1 MKKNSLLVL
10 SSIIF
15 ASSMFTAC
23 TSKIRITTS
32 EDMTEIKNVP
42 FSGKEYKSNNEF
54 IRIVES
60 GESRDLQLSG
70 EIAMTN
76 AQSKM
81 ATLLRTKLEKVA
93 DAYAQNVSNEGSNDL
108 SKKFESNARVI
119 VSQTLSDVT
128 ELEKKN
134 FKKSNGVYQ
143 TWIVLQVSKKA
154 ALAAAMNGMSS
165 QKLLKLE
172 SDQAKFRE
180 IFDKEMSKLDN

>member
-1 MKKNSLLVL
+1 MKRNSLLVL
-10 SSIIF
+10 STVIAASAIF
-15 ASSMFTAC
+15 SACFTK
-23 TSKIRITTS
+23 TRLTTS

-70 EIAMTN
+70 EIALTN

-81 ATLLRTKLEKVA
+81 ATLLRTKLERVA
-93 DAYAQNVSNEGSNDL
+93 DAYAQNVSNESSTDF

-119 VSQTLSDVT
+119 VNQTLSDVT

-143 TWIVLQVSKKA
+143 TWVVLQVSKKA

-180 IFDKEMSKLDN
+180 IFDREMSKID

>member
-1 MKKNSLLVL
+1 
-10 SSIIF
+10 
-15 ASSMFTAC
+15 
-23 TSKIRITTS
+23 
-32 EDMTEIKNVP
+32 
-42 FSGKEYKSNNEF
+42 
-54 IRIVES
+54 
-60 GESRDLQLSG
+60 
-70 EIAMTN
+70 
-76 AQSKM
+76 M

-93 DAYAQNVSNEGSNDL
+93 DAYAQNVSNEGSNDF

-172 SDQAKFRE
+172 SDQARFRE

>member
-1 MKKNSLLVL
+1 MKRISLLAL
-10 SSIIF
+10 SSVFVLIVM
-15 ASSMFTAC
+15 STSC
-23 TSKIRITTS
+23 TPKLGLSQS

-42 FSGKEYKSNNEF
+42 FSGKEYKTNAEF

-70 EIAMTN
+70 EIALTN
-76 AQSKM
+76 AQGKM
-81 ATLLRTKLEKVA
+81 ATLLKTKLEKVA
-93 DAYAQNVSNEGSNDL
+93 DAYAQNTSDANSNDF
-108 SKKFESNARVI
+108 SKKFESNTRVI
-119 VSQTLSDVT
+119 VNQTLTDVT
-128 ELEKKN
+128 ELDKKY
-134 FKKSNGVYQ
+134 FKKTNGVYQ

-180 IFDKEMSKLDN
+180 IFDREMSKLDN

>member
-1 MKKNSLLVL
+1 MKRNSLLVL
-10 SSIIF
+10 STVIAASAIF
-15 ASSMFTAC
+15 SACSSKT
-23 TSKIRITTS
+23 RLTTS

-70 EIAMTN
+70 EIALTN

-81 ATLLRTKLEKVA
+81 ATLLRTKLERVA
-93 DAYAQNVSNEGSNDL
+93 DAYAQNVSNESSTDF

-119 VSQTLSDVT
+119 VNQTLSDVT

-143 TWIVLQVSKKA
+143 TWVVLQVSKKA

-180 IFDKEMSKLDN
+180 IFDREMSKID

>member
-1 MKKNSLLVL
+1 MKRNSLLVL
-10 SSIIF
+10 STVIAASAIF
-15 ASSMFTAC
+15 SACFTK
-23 TSKIRITTS
+23 TRLTTS
-32 EDMTEIKNVP
+32 EDMTEMKNV
-42 FSGKEYKSNNEF
+42 SGKEYKSNNEF

-70 EIAMTN
+70 EIALTN

-81 ATLLRTKLEKVA
+81 ATLLRTKLERVA
-93 DAYAQNVSNEGSNDL
+93 DAYAQNVSNESSTDF

-119 VSQTLSDVT
+119 VNQTLSDVT

-143 TWIVLQVSKKA
+143 TWVVLQVSKKA

-180 IFDKEMSKLDN
+180 IFDREMSKID